1 MITAAVNF
9 KCNITFS
16 GDELPNAVTIK
27 FGRDAV
33 AQSEG
38 PTLHIDAES
47 KLPEW
52 NVNHI
57 FTVFKRLG
65 QGPIEDVY
73 AALEAL
79 EVACQNIIPD

>member
-1 MITAAVNF
+1 MITVEVAFEA
-9 KCNITFS
+9 
-16 GDELPNAVTIK
+16 TIK
-27 FGRDAV
+27 FSGEELPHAVEIRFGRDGA

-38 PTLHIDAES
+38 PTLHINAES

-52 NVNHI
+52 NVNHL

-79 EVACQNIIPD
+79 EVACQDIMPE